1 MSDVCAKRIDFYFF
15 EVVNRFESSCQF
27 LCIYLTDCIVIGS
40 IIYVNWIQ
48 TFNETFINIPS
59 KQKDM
64 NVFVRNSYIE

>member
-48 TFNETFINIPS
+48 TF
-59 KQKDM
+59 KA
-64 NVFVRNSYIE
+64 NVYQYTIKTKRYERFR